1 MTPAPSPS
9 PAWEDFLR
17 LHFPGYLLPD
27 AGRRELSEEAAIRFL
42 EGLGA
47 RPGEL
52 GILRAA
58 SLFAAQREDL
68 DAFARIHLPAL
79 AQALPQQT
87 SSEPRSW
94 EGRVPGR
101 LDVAATLRS
110 KLEGRSTRFT
120 VRALHRSEG
129 RPENVL
135 VKAVAR
141 RLLAVASSLDRA
153 GVLARTGWGAA
164 ASAWIRALEEALTA
178 PSLRAVADAPITAH
192 HERCAR
198 AAPHPAYAR
207 AAALHRA
214 IREGLDDPS
223 PQRIARAVA
232 EGALLPRDDAARFEL
247 AVLLRLVEALADRL
261 EPLGFTLHRTLILSG
276 RREVADFTRGDRRL
290 RVHYN
295 QACLDP
301 GPYDAGLR
309 RYLGQTGRLRPDIT
323 VMTEAPDQAPRAA
336 VIEAK
341 LSADPSYLAEGFR
354 EASLYRAEFA
364 AQLRGWPKSILVAS
378 SPLPG
383 APRRED
389 DVIAVG
395 WDRWAPASVIDGLLE
410 GVEAASEVAFG

>member
-1 MTPAPSPS
+1 MSLPS
-9 PAWEDFLR
+9 WEDFLR

-27 AGRRELSEEAAIRFL
+27 SARHELSEEAALRLL
-42 EGLGA
+42 EALGA

-52 GILRAA
+52 GILRAV
-58 SLFAAQREDL
+58 SLFAAHTSDL
-68 DAFARIHLPAL
+68 DAFARVHLPAL
-79 AQALPQQT
+79 ARALPQHT

-110 KLEGRSTRFT
+110 RMEGRSTRFT
-120 VRALHRSEG
+120 VRAQKRSPD

-135 VKAVAR
+135 VKSVAR
-141 RLLAVASSLDRA
+141 RLVAVASSLDRA

-192 HERCAR
+192 HERCAL
-198 AAPHPAYAR
+198 AAAHPAYPR

-223 PQRIARAVA
+223 PQRTARAVA

-247 AVLLRLVEALADRL
+247 AVLLRLVEALAARL
-261 EPLGFTLHRTLILSG
+261 EPRGFTLHRTLILSG
-276 RREVADFTRGDRRL
+276 RREVADFARGDCHL

-323 VMTEAPDQAPRAA
+323 VIAESPDTAPRAA

-364 AQLRGWPKSILVAS
+364 TQLRGWPKSILVAS

-383 APRRED
+383 DPRRED

-395 WDRWAPASVIDGLLE
+395 WDRWAPALVIDGLVE
-410 GVEAASEVAFG
+410 GVTAAPEAAFG